1 MLDINKSYID
11 SWLGLLMERPDKD
24 KYYLKIALEIAMRG
38 TCLRRNFGAVVVNRD
53 QIVSTGYCG
62 SPRHTPNC
70 TDIGKCY
77 REEQG
82 IPAGENYELC
92 RSVHAEMNAIIH
104 AARQDLIGGTMY
116 IAGMDAKTSKVA
128 DTMPCKLCR
137 RFIINSGIRKVV
149 VAKTD
154 MVGSTSYYPDDW
166 VEISNKSPFEEL
178 DKKGY

>member
-1 MLDINKSYID
+1 MLMS
-11 SWLGLLMERPDKD
+11 RPDKD

-62 SPRHTPNC
+62 APRHTPNC
-70 TDIGKCY
+70 IDIGKCY
-77 REEQG
+77 REEKG

-116 IAGMDAKTSKVA
+116 IAGMDAKTSKVV

-137 RFIINSGIRKVV
+137 RFIINSGIRKIV
-149 VAKTD
+149 VARDD
-154 MVGSTSYYPDDW
+154 MDGSTTHYPDDW
-166 VEISNKSPFEEL
+166 VEISKKEPFADLERE
-178 DKKGY
+178 GY